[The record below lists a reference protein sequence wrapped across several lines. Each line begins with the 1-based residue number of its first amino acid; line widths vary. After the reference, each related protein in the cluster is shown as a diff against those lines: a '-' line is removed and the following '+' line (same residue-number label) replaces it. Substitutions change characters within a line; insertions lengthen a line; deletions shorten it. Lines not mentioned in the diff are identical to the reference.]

1 MSARTS
7 GSTWRRLAACG
18 ALIGVIAGAGACEGA
33 RKQLGLTKNPPD
45 EFTVV
50 TRAPLVVP
58 PDATL
63 RPPAPGIQRPQ
74 ELEPS
79 EQAQAALFDLDAEAL
94 ADNGSTAPPSPAE
107 LAFLDQA
114 GTGSRDPN
122 IRELLRQ
129 ENSPFAARDKG
140 FVEEL
145 MFWREKDGLGVVVDA
160 AAESERLRDNAAA
173 GKPVTEGET
182 PIITRRRRAL
192 LEDIF

>member
-1 MSARTS
+1 MTEL
-7 GSTWRRLAACG
+7 GQVSTWRRVAVCG
-18 ALIGVIAGAGACEGA
+18 ALIAALAGASACGSV
-33 RKQLGLTKNPPD
+33 RKTLGQTKSSPD

-63 RPPAPGIQRPQ
+63 RPPDPGARRPQ
-74 ELEPS
+74 ELAPS
-79 EQAQAALFDLDAEAL
+79 EQAQAALFDLDAA
-94 ADNGSTAPPSPAE
+94 AGDGSEPAASPAE
-107 LAFLDQA
+107 VAFLTEA
-114 GTGSRDPN
+114 GTGNGDPN
-122 IRELLRQ
+122 IRELLRL
-129 ENSPFAARDKG
+129 ENSPFAVRDES
-140 FVEEL
+140 FVDEL

-160 AAESERLRDNAAA
+160 AGEAERLRDNAAA

>member
-1 MSARTS
+1 MP
-7 GSTWRRLAACG
+7 GSRWRRLAMYG
-18 ALIGVIAGAGACEGA
+18 ALIGVIAGASACEGA

-63 RPPAPGIQRPQ
+63 RPPAPGLQRPH
-74 ELEPS
+74 ELKPS
-79 EQAQAALFDLDAEAL
+79 EQAEAALFDLDDKAVA
-94 ADNGSTAPPSPAE
+94 NGGPKVAPSPAE

-114 GTGSRDPN
+114 GARNRDPN

-129 ENSPFAARDKG
+129 ENSPFAARDVG

-160 AAESERLRDNAAA
+160 AAESERLRENAAA

-182 PIITRRRRAL
+182 PIITRRARAL